1 MTTQVA
7 GYAQLDMQN
16 ILQRLEQRGLQAKY
30 VRDRALPAWWDA
42 ELEDDPTVVA
52 EAAGYIAKRLGLD
65 IASVFSPEAEIAFKG
80 QAQTKFKKRQDTD
93 RESLEVAQGLASR
106 VAELVSY
113 AVLPTYHEIQ
123 EDAAKLRQHILAR
136 GHWVNLDSLLDLCW
150 EHGIPV
156 VHFSPPKGTKK
167 IDGMVASFNGRP
179 VIVVCC
185 ARQAAAWLAFILAH
199 ELGHI
204 LAGHIQE
211 QFYVDESI
219 AQEEQDPEEL
229 EANAIAAM
237 LLLGNPD
244 NYVWSS
250 KLYPN
255 RLVEMA
261 RRFSTRDNVD
271 PGIVCLNYGWKR
283 GIKEEWGIAMAAL
296 KTFEPVQKAPHTI
309 NQRLIHNLD
318 WERLDRDSQEYL
330 RLVAGA

>member
-1 MTTQVA
+1 MA
-7 GYAQLDMQN
+7 NL
-16 ILQRLEQRGLQAKY
+16 LERLEAKGLQSKY
-30 VRDRALPAWWDA
+30 VRDRALPTWWDA

-65 IASVFSPEAEIAFKG
+65 IASVFSPEAEITFKG
-80 QAQTKFKKRQDTD
+80 QAQTKFKKRQDTNQ
-93 RESLEVAQGLASR
+93 ESLAIAQGLASR

-113 AVLPTYHEIQ
+113 VVLPSYQLIQ
-123 EDAAKLRQHILAR
+123 EDAAQLRQRILAR
-136 GHWVNLDSLLDLCW
+136 GHWVNLESLLNLCW
-150 EHGIPV
+150 AHGIPV
-156 VHFSPPKGTKK
+156 VHFSPPQGTKK
-167 IDGMVASFNGRP
+167 IDGMVANFNGRP
-179 VIVVCC
+179 VIVICC
-185 ARQAAAWLAFILAH
+185 ARKAASWLAFILAH

-229 EANAIAAM
+229 EANAIASR
-237 LLLGNPD
+237 LLLGNPN

-255 RLVEMA
+255 RLVEIA
-261 RRFSTRDNVD
+261 QRFSARDNVD

-283 GIKEEWGIAMAAL
+283 DVKEEWGIAMAAL
-296 KTFEPVQKAPHTI
+296 KTFEPIQKAPHTI
-309 NQRLIHNLD
+309 NQRLILNLD

-330 RLVAGA
+330 RLVTGA